1 MEART
6 EEMSGARHASN
17 EVDMLQVE
25 RTQSVSIAEVG
36 DDEIESILS

>member
-6 EEMSGARHASN
+6 EEMSGARHASH